1 MPPCDAPD
9 SYGWTPVVGEFD
21 INAPA
26 SAIVKW
32 QPLYCATN
40 NGGGAARLCRI
51 CGMLPTIGRS
61 RAPTFANGK
70 DASLRGSNGGR
81 NFAIVRHSRRNVGEV
96 NMAWKA
102 PKIVEVPVGME
113 INMYACAAR
122 K

>member
-9 SYGWTPVVGEFD
+9 SYGQTPVVGEWR

-26 SAIVKW
+26 STIVKW
-32 QPLYCATN
+32 QPLYRAAN
-40 NGGGAARLCRI
+40 NGGGAARLRRF
-51 CGMLPTIGRS
+51 CGTLPTAVRS
-61 RAPTFANGK
+61 RASITANGK
-70 DASLRGSNGGR
+70 DTTLRGADGGR
-81 NFAIVRHSRRNVGEV
+81 KFTSVRHSRRNVGEV